1 MKTTWNPDTNEFAI
15 TGISAAERF
24 ELIHA
29 LVEAKNATL
38 RRMADFEII
47 KDMVP
52 ELIEDDRA
60 IVSDIER
67 MIGDLRIYE
76 VREGLL

>member
-1 MKTTWNPDTNEFAI
+1 MKTTWNPDTNEFTI

-24 ELIHA
+24 ELVHA
-29 LVEAKNATL
+29 LKEAKDATL
-38 RRMADFEII
+38 RRMADFEDI
-47 KDMVP
+47 KDVVP

-67 MIGDLRIYE
+67 MIDDLRTYE
-76 VREGLL
+76 VTEGRL